1 MQYGVGLVEVMRR
14 LATVLAIAFMAVML
28 AASFLGGSSYSAQH
42 REFIDAAPSFQFP
55 LGTDDLG
62 RDRLVRLLHATRIS
76 LLFAGAA
83 SLGAT
88 LVAALLGGIAGYA
101 GGWFDRILV
110 RVIDLLLALPS
121 LFLLL
126 ATRAMMPLNASPIS
140 TLLVTY
146 ALMSLMGW
154 LSPARV
160 IRAGVRNSRDSEY
173 VLQARAEGCT
183 ERRILLRHILPNL
196 RPIMV
201 AQFWTSIPVFILT
214 EASLGFLGLS
224 ASEPFPTWGSLMR
237 ELQNPL
243 LAPVEAFAPIAA
255 IALSV
260 SCFKLINPWRGS
272 QA

>member
-1 MQYGVGLVEVMRR
+1 MQYGIGLVAVMRR
-14 LATVLAIAFMAVML
+14 LGTVLATVFLAAML

-42 REFIDAAPSFQFP
+42 REFIDAPPSVRFP

-83 SLGAT
+83 ALGAT

-173 VLQARAEGCT
+173 VLQARAEGCSET
-183 ERRILLRHILPNL
+183 SILLRHVLPNL

-201 AQFWTSIPVFILT
+201 AQ
-214 EASLGFLGLS
+214 
-224 ASEPFPTWGSLMR
+224 
-237 ELQNPL
+237 
-243 LAPVEAFAPIAA
+243 
-255 IALSV
+255 
-260 SCFKLINPWRGS
+260 
-272 QA
+272 